1 MNNFTDEQRILVCVA
16 RRNLGSDERAELR
29 ALSQKTIDWE
39 SLCQAAT
46 THGLL
51 PLLNKHLAQHASD
64 LVPSQIQVRLKQ
76 ESLANARTM
85 LNFVGKLSQVCRLF
99 QLNEIPVAVFKGPVL
114 AEIAYGDLALR
125 QAGDID
131 LLIPIEDFGRAK
143 SLLGSLGYRMFPD
156 LNNSQEN
163 SHLANH
169 CEIQFVRDDSNAVL
183 DLHWSLAPRTV
194 ACRVPASEILGRLQS
209 VEVSGISVPT
219 FSDED
224 LVIYLAMHGA
234 KHLWPE
240 LECIASLAEL
250 LRSKKHINWAILRER
265 AARSRTKR
273 MLALALQLV
282 HLFYEQQSPVEVI
295 TELDPD
301 GRMKTLAREIRDN
314 IFTPRPVR
322 PDSTESNLYNFKT
335 SDYKIDALNS
345 LLRATFLPTLSD
357 WEALSLPSS
366 LHALYFGFRPLRL
379 SKTYSAQLW
388 RKIRQKPIA

>member
-1 MNNFTDEQRILVCVA
+1 
-16 RRNLGSDERAELR
+16 
-29 ALSQKTIDWE
+29 
-39 SLCQAAT
+39 
-46 THGLL
+46 
-51 PLLNKHLAQHASD
+51 
-64 LVPSQIQVRLKQ
+64 
-76 ESLANARTM
+76 
-85 LNFVGKLSQVCRLF
+85 
-99 QLNEIPVAVFKGPVL
+99 
-114 AEIAYGDLALR
+114 
-125 QAGDID
+125 
-131 LLIPIEDFGRAK
+131 
-143 SLLGSLGYRMFPD
+143 
-156 LNNSQEN
+156 
-163 SHLANH
+163 
-169 CEIQFVRDDSNAVL
+169 
-183 DLHWSLAPRTV
+183 
-194 ACRVPASEILGRLQS
+194 
-209 VEVSGISVPT
+209 
-219 FSDED
+219 
-224 LVIYLAMHGA
+224 MHGA

-265 AARSRTKR
+265 AATSRTKR